1 MKTGIVLIV
10 AAGALALGACQQAPA
25 DGTSEQPGVDETPTK
40 APADIVAPAEREP
53 VVTEAPGAPDL
64 GYAGPIPMPIR
75 IGANGPDADSCASY
89 GEVTGLNPDGD
100 NYLSVRDAPSD
111 KVKERDRIG
120 AGHKVHVCAESNGWY
135 GIVYDIEGDSGID
148 CETDSPVDKPRN
160 YTGPCAQG
168 WVRKKF
174 VKITAG

>member
-1 MKTGIVLIV
+1 MARSTIW
-10 AAGALALGACQQAPA
+10 
-25 DGTSEQPGVDETPTK
+25 S
-40 APADIVAPAEREP
+40 
-53 VVTEAPGAPDL
+53 PGAKPTSPF
-64 GYAGPIPMPIR
+64 ATRPAR
-75 IGANGPDADSCASY
+75 RSRNA
-89 GEVTGLNPDGD
+89 TGFDPNGD

-120 AGHKVHVCAESNGWY
+120 QGHKVHVCAESNGWY

-148 CETDSPVDKPRN
+148 CETGSPVDKPRN

-168 WVRKKF
+168 WVSKKY

>member
-1 MKTGIVLIV
+1 MRTGIVVILASAV
-10 AAGALALGACQQAPA
+10 ALAACQQAPA
-25 DGTSEQPGVDETPTK
+25 DGTTEQPASEETATK
-40 APADIVAPAEREP
+40 TPADIVAPAERKP
-53 VVTEAPGAPDL
+53 APTEAPGSPDL
-64 GYAGPIPMPIR
+64 GYSGPIPMPIR
-75 IGANGPDADSCASY
+75 IGTDGPDADSCASY
-89 GEVTGLNPDGD
+89 GEVTGLDPNGD

-120 AGHKVHVCAESNGWY
+120 QGHKVHVCAESNGWY

-148 CETDSPVDKPRN
+148 CETDSPVDTPRN

-168 WVRKKF
+168 WVSKKY

>member
-1 MKTGIVLIV
+1 MKTGIVVIL
-10 AAGALALGACQQAPA
+10 ASALALAACEEAPA
-25 DGTSEQPGVDETPTK
+25 DGTSEQPASEETATK
-40 APADIVAPAEREP
+40 APADIVAPAERKP
-53 VVTEAPGAPDL
+53 VATEAPGSPDL

-75 IGANGPDADSCASY
+75 IGTDGPDVDSCGSY
-89 GEVTGLNPDGD
+89 GEVTGLNRDGD

-148 CETDSPVDKPRN
+148 CEVDTPVDKPRN

-168 WVRKKF
+168 WVSKKF